1 MDNKKTHTWL
11 TGLLTGWGVKESW
24 AKILA
29 GAVLGALCAAGVL
42 TLDGCTA
49 SYSQTAEGDIA
60 YTARVFPV
68 DGCRK

>member
-29 GAVLGALCAAGVL
+29 GAIIGALCAAGVL
-42 TLDGCTA
+42 SLDSCTVRYTQNADGIEYSGMVVPIERGC
-49 SYSQTAEGDIA
+49 
-60 YTARVFPV
+60 
-68 DGCRK
+68 K